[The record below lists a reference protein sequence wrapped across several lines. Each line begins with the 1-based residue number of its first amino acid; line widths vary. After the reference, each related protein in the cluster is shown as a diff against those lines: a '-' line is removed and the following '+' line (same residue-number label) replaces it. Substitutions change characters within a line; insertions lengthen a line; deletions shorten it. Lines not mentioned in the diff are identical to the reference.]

1 MNRMLQACTP
11 NGESGAVKKPRP
23 PVHIYK
29 CADCATERK
38 VLDHAE
44 APMFC
49 SWCGGLNVGFLRT
62 DNGDKRTDV

>member
-11 NGESGAVKKPRP
+11 EGESGAVKKLVR
-23 PVHIYK
+23 VHIYK

-49 SWCGGLNVGFLRT
+49 SWCGGLNVGFMRSE
-62 DNGDKRTDV
+62 DGAKRTDV